1 MEKSKTHVKNKKIY
15 NLKERAREKTQKFRE
30 YKKYWEKTEMQRD

>member
-1 MEKSKTHVKNKKIY
+1 MRIRKMEKSKKHVKNKNIY

-30 YKKYWEKTEMQRD
+30 YKKY